1 MNMKLKEFMNVY
13 KIAYSTYY
21 HSDENKIFVHCI
33 NKYLTNSNYC
43 EMQYLLTKDLPG
55 KFNKNA
61 LQAFYDNYIDA
72 GSLNKCA
79 KVTLERRI

>member
-1 MNMKLKEFMNVY
+1 MNIY

-33 NKYLTNSNYC
+33 NKYLTNSNYS
-43 EMQYLLTKDLPG
+43 EMQYLLTKDLPE

-61 LQAFYDNYIDA
+61 LQAFYDNYINA
-72 GSLNKCA
+72 GSLNKCVKA
-79 KVTLERRI
+79 TVKRRV